1 MALET
6 LLAHPQCPDTIKQ
19 TIEQPPNGMIG
30 NVVCFSR
37 FLKEGGVASHP
48 AAVLDACRSL
58 EAIDITDPLQFY
70 VALCA
75 NFVTRREQK
84 EPFDRLYSLFWE
96 KGIRLLSPQPDQ
108 SGAEPQGEADGGKG
122 GKNVDMLLQDR
133 PASGGASSAERL
145 VKKDLRHLLVEEH
158 PATQETLQLL
168 LEKLRTRA
176 SCRTRPVSHGREI
189 SIRHTFRK
197 NAMLGGDILLLV
209 HKAKRIRKRR
219 LVFLGDVSGS
229 MDVYGRF
236 FLLMAH
242 ALARRESSSA
252 VYAFSTR
259 LFQLSEFLRDRDA
272 TRAVE
277 RVAEQTR
284 GWSGGTQIGHCIEE
298 LNRELRVRGHQK
310 DMVVVIF
317 SDGWDRGDPSVLR
330 REIVRL
336 KNSVR
341 RLVWLNPLK
350 ADPEYRPL
358 SCGMATVLPYL
369 DSFHATNSVET
380 LVSAARELTQ
390 IR

>member
-1 MALET
+1 MS
-6 LLAHPQCPDTIKQ
+6 
-19 TIEQPPNGMIG
+19 G
-30 NVVCFSR
+30 NVVSFSR

-70 VALCA
+70 WALCA

-96 KGIRLLSPQPDQ
+96 KGIRLLNPEPDQ
-108 SGAEPQGEADGGKG
+108 ANAQPQGEADGGKG
-122 GKNVDMLLQDR
+122 GKKVDMLLQDR

-158 PATQETLQLL
+158 PAAQETLQLL
-168 LEKLRTRA
+168 LEKLQTRV
-176 SCRTRPVSHGREI
+176 SRRTRPIAHGREI
-189 SIRHTFRK
+189 SFRHTFRK
-197 NAMLGGDILLLV
+197 NALSGGDILFLI

-219 LVFLGDVSGS
+219 LVFIGDVSGS
-229 MDVYGRF
+229 MDTYGRF

-242 ALARRESSSA
+242 ALARRESGSA

-259 LFQLSEFLRDRDA
+259 LFELSEFLRDRDA

-277 RVAEQTR
+277 RVADQTR
-284 GWSGGTQIGHCIEE
+284 GWSGGTQIGHCIGE

-310 DMVVVIF
+310 DTVVIIF
-317 SDGWDRGDPSVLR
+317 SDGWDRGDPAVLR

-336 KNSVR
+336 KDSVK

-350 ADPEYRPL
+350 ADSGYRPL
-358 SCGMATVLPYL
+358 SRGMTTVLPYL
-369 DSFHATNSVET
+369 DSFHAANSVET
-380 LVSAARELTQ
+380 LVSIARELTK